1 MALAHWNPA
10 RDFLSV
16 RDEMNRLFN
25 QVFGRTAGDVE
36 SWLSG
41 TWAPPVDIYETD
53 ETLVIKAEV
62 PGFAKEDLHIEI
74 NDNTLTLKGER
85 QADST
90 VKEEQYHRRE
100 RAYGAFQRSFLLPA
114 MVDQG
119 KVQAM
124 YRDGVLELRLPKAE
138 AAKPKR
144 ISIAG

>member
-10 RDFLSV
+10 RDLLSV

-25 QVFGRTAGDVE
+25 QAFGRTGGDVE

-41 TWAPPVDIYETD
+41 SWMPPVDIYETND
-53 ETLVIKAEV
+53 MLVIKAEL
-62 PGFAKEDLHIEI
+62 PGFTKEDLHVEI
-74 NDNTLTLKGER
+74 NENTLTLKGER
-85 QADST
+85 RSDAT

-119 KVQAM
+119 KVQAT
-124 YRDGVLELRLPKAE
+124 YKDGVLELHLPKAE

>member
-1 MALAHWNPA
+1 MALAQWNPA
-10 RDFLSV
+10 RDLLAV

-25 QVFGRTAGDVE
+25 QFFGRTAGDVE

-41 TWAPPVDIYETD
+41 TWTPPVDIYETG
-53 ETLVIKAEV
+53 ETLVIKVEV
-62 PGFAKEDLHIEI
+62 PGFAKEDLHIEV

-85 QADST
+85 RSDPM

-114 MVDQG
+114 MVDHG
-119 KVQAM
+119 KVQAT
-124 YRDGVLELRLPKAE
+124 YRDGVLELQLPKAE

-144 ISIAG
+144 ISVTG